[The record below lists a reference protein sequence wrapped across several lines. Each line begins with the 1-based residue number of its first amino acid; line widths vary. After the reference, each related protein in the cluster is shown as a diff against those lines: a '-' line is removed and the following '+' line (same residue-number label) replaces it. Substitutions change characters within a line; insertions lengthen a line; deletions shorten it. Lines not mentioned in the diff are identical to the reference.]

1 MDLNSG
7 VGSDGPVDPFAH
19 PNEFMPGEDAFDVSF
34 QQISLGYLVLISGDL
49 VISYGFWAKRERFMR
64 DSIPRH
70 QANSL
75 RLFRF

>member
-1 MDLNSG
+1 MNMCHNH
-7 VGSDGPVDPFAH
+7 VGLH
-19 PNEFMPGEDAFDVSF
+19 PRWSSRSICPSERVEDAFDVSF

-75 RLFRF
+75 PLFRF